1 LIVYVKQSQKKSD
14 FAFFDC
20 DFAYLFLLR
29 VWQERAPHAAQQRKT
44 FGSEAPRLKGRGRG
58 EQTGQ

>member
-29 VWQERAPHAAQQRKT
+29 VWQEGASQAPQQRKT
-44 FGSEAPRLKGRGRG
+44 FSVNDLSRTFLAEYKTIL
-58 EQTGQ
+58 